1 MQTYRYEAAQPDTAI
16 PGVAM
21 ELALRDETPFPPGPG
36 QVQVA
41 VRANSL
47 NFVDLA
53 CLSGAF
59 PVAGRIPLLDGAGEV
74 CAVGSGV
81 TRFAIGDRVVANPH
95 ASWIAGPPA
104 PATTGGVLG
113 IATDGML
120 AEVVTLS
127 ESVLVPLPDSMDFR
141 TAAALPCAGL
151 SAWNSL
157 RGGPARYG
165 IAPGSSVL
173 VQGTGGVAL
182 FALQFAR
189 AMGCRVIATT
199 SSAAKAATLRSLGAD
214 AVVDYI
220 ENPNWGMH
228 VLELTAGLGV
238 DLAVEVGGP
247 NTLPQSIVATR
258 AGGRIALVGIVAGMG
273 SIDYRDMLAI
283 NHKVLTLF
291 ANGMGSRSDLEE
303 MLRFVE
309 LNDITPVI
317 DSCHAFTAVSDAFG
331 HFAARRHVGK
341 VVITHEG

>member
-1 MQTYRYEAAQPDTAI
+1 MQTYRYAAAQPDTAM

-21 ELALRDETPFPPGPG
+21 ELTLRDEPPLPPGPG

-59 PVAGRIPLLDGAGEV
+59 PVAGRIPLLDGAGEI
-74 CAVGSGV
+74 CTVGRGV
-81 TRFAIGDRVVANPH
+81 TRFAVGDRVVANPH

-104 PATTGGVLG
+104 PATTGSVLG

-120 AEVVTLS
+120 AEVVTLP
-127 ESVLVPLPDSMDFR
+127 ESFLVPLPDTMDFE

-165 IAPGSSVL
+165 IAPGSTVL

-199 SSAAKAATLRSLGAD
+199 SSAAKATTLRSLGAD
-214 AVVDYI
+214 AVIDYV
-220 ENPNWGMH
+220 ENPGWGVH
-228 VLELTAGLGV
+228 VLELTDGIGV

-247 NTLPQSIVATR
+247 NTLPQSIIATR

-303 MLRFVE
+303 MLRFVAF
-309 LNDITPVI
+309 NDITPVI
-317 DSCHAFTAVSDAFG
+317 DSCHAFTAAPDAFA

-341 VVITHEG
+341 VVITHAD